1 MAVEVRILCVMKHL
15 ILTLITLFLCV
26 TQAIAQAEW
35 RRVAARDG
43 IKVYAKSVPDSK
55 IKAMKA
61 ECVLDADVDE
71 VVALLMDVKA
81 AERWVCHTKSCRL
94 VKRVSD
100 TELFYHTEVSLPWPL
115 DNRDFVTHL
124 TVIKHEKSNVVT
136 VEAPAVPGILPLRD
150 GIVRINNSIN
160 RWVIRPLPNGK
171 VRVEYTLQVDP
182 GGHIPAHVV
191 NMFACRAPIETF
203 QNMRKEL
210 AGRGGDG

>member
-1 MAVEVRILCVMKHL
+1 MLVLLALL
-15 ILTLITLFLCV
+15 LCV
-26 TQAIAQAEW
+26 TNTFAQAEW
-35 RRVAARDG
+35 RRVATRDG
-43 IKVYAKSVPDSK
+43 IRVYARTVPDSK

-61 ECVLDADVDE
+61 ECVLDAGVDE
-71 VVALLMDVKA
+71 VVALLLDVSA

-94 VKRVSD
+94 IKRVSD

-124 TVIKHEKSNVVT
+124 KVIRSESSPIVT
-136 VEAPAVPGILPLRD
+136 IEAPAVPGVTPVRE
-150 GIVRINNSIN
+150 GVVRISNSIN
-160 RWVIRPLPNGK
+160 RWVLHPLPNAR

-203 QNMRKEL
+203 QNMRKVL
-210 AGRGGDG
+210 AERRRTLTADR

>member
-1 MAVEVRILCVMKHL
+1 MA
-15 ILTLITLFLCV
+15 LFLCV
-26 TQAIAQAEW
+26 TKTFAQAGW

-43 IKVYAKSVPDSK
+43 IKVYAKTVPDSK

-71 VVALLMDVKA
+71 VIALLLDVNA
-81 AERWVCHTKSCRL
+81 AEQWVCHTKSCRL
-94 VKRVSD
+94 IKRVSD
-100 TELFYHTEVSLPWPL
+100 TELLYHTEVSLPWPL

-124 TVIKHEKSNVVT
+124 RVIRSENSPIT
-136 VEAPAVPGILPLRD
+136 TIEAPAIPGIMPVRE
-150 GIVRINNSIN
+150 GVVRISTSIN
-160 RWVIRPLPNGK
+160 RWVLHPLPSAR

-203 QNMRKEL
+203 QNMRKVL
-210 AGRGGDG
+210 ADRKRKPATDH

>member
-1 MAVEVRILCVMKHL
+1 MLVLMALL
-15 ILTLITLFLCV
+15 LCV
-26 TQAIAQAEW
+26 TNTFAQAEW

-43 IKVYAKSVPDSK
+43 IRVYARTVPDSK

-61 ECVLDADVDE
+61 ECVLDAGVDE
-71 VVALLMDVKA
+71 VVALLLDVSA

-94 VKRVSD
+94 IKRVSD

-124 TVIKHEKSNVVT
+124 RVIRSESSPIVT
-136 VEAPAVPGILPLRD
+136 IEAPAVPGVTPVRE
-150 GIVRINNSIN
+150 GVVRISNSIN
-160 RWVIRPLPNGK
+160 RWVLHPLPNAR

-203 QNMRKEL
+203 QNMRKVL
-210 AGRGGDG
+210 AERRRTLTADR

>member
-1 MAVEVRILCVMKHL
+1 MLVLMALL
-15 ILTLITLFLCV
+15 LCV
-26 TQAIAQAEW
+26 TNMFAQAEW

-43 IKVYAKSVPDSK
+43 IRVYARTVPDSK

-61 ECVLDADVDE
+61 ECVLDAGVDE
-71 VVALLMDVKA
+71 VVALLLDVSA

-94 VKRVSD
+94 IKRVSD

-124 TVIKHEKSNVVT
+124 RVIRSESSPIVT
-136 VEAPAVPGILPLRD
+136 IEAPAVPGVMPVRE
-150 GIVRINNSIN
+150 GVVRISNSIN
-160 RWVIRPLPNGK
+160 RWVLHPLPNAR

-203 QNMRKEL
+203 QNMRKVL
-210 AGRGGDG
+210 AERRRTLTADR